1 MQTKIEQKGSGHVKL
16 SVLAENT
23 ACSGFACEHGL
34 SLYVETN
41 GKKLLFDFGQTEA
54 FAENAKKLD
63 IDLSKI
69 ELAILSHGHY
79 DHSGGMERFLEENAH
94 APVYLSQYAFR
105 PHYNADGKDIG
116 VLPSLKENDR
126 LTLTEDRLELGN
138 GMTLLSCNELERPWP
153 TDAFGLKEWDS
164 PDEFLH
170 EQYLVVEENGK
181 RIVLSGCSHKGILN
195 IVRWLKPDV
204 LIGGFHFMKLDP
216 ATDGESLDRAAEE
229 LLSSGAVFY
238 TGHCTGE
245 SQYACLKEKMGER
258 LQALTTGLTV
268 EI

>member
-1 MQTKIEQKGSGHVKL
+1 MKI

-34 SLYVETN
+34 SLYVESN
-41 GKKLLFDFGQTEA
+41 RKKLLFDFGQSEA
-54 FAENAKKLD
+54 FAENAKKLN
-63 IDLSKI
+63 IDLSKV

-79 DHSGGMERFLEENAH
+79 DHSGGMKRFLEENAH
-94 APVYLSQYAFR
+94 APVYLSMYAFR
-105 PHYNADGKDIG
+105 PHFNADGTDIG
-116 VLPSLKENDR
+116 VSSDLRENNR
-126 LTLTEDRLELGN
+126 LTFTRDRLELGN

-170 EQYLVVEENGK
+170 EQYLVVEERGR

-216 ATDGESLDRAAEE
+216 EKDSETLDKAAEE
-229 LLSSGAVFY
+229 LLKTGAVFY

-245 SQYACLKEKMGER
+245 SQYAYLKEKMGER
-258 LQALTTGLTV
+258 LQTLTAGLTV